1 MSPKGPTQK
10 QKQKRKINTDIVDV
24 ALAGFASVVGASF
37 QLTEDRGTGVQANA
51 TCFDTSGKPVLVN
64 GP

>member
-1 MSPKGPTQK
+1 MSPKGPSQK

-37 QLTEDRGTGVQANA
+37 QLTEDRGTGAQANA